1 MNGLA
6 TLIRLHRL
14 KLTEQQK
21 KLTDLQAVA
30 HGYENEIGALDRKAR
45 QEAESADDHCDTA
58 FTLGSFVQAS
68 RARQVALRTS
78 LAEIERE
85 MGIIR
90 NRVAAA
96 FRELK
101 RYELIAERRAA
112 DEARS
117 RRKLERNAED
127 EIGMSMFR
135 NRRPQGGV

>member
-6 TLIRLHRL
+6 TLIRLHKL

-30 HGYENEIGALDRKAR
+30 HRYENEIEALDRNAR
-45 QEAESADDHCDTA
+45 QEGENAGGNCETA

-68 RARQVALRTS
+68 RARQTTLRSS

-90 NRVAAA
+90 NMVAAA

-101 RYELIAERRAA
+101 RYELIADRRAA

-117 RRKLERNAED
+117 RRKFERNAED
-127 EIGMSMFR
+127 ELGMSIFR
-135 NRRPQGGV
+135 QRRPEEGA